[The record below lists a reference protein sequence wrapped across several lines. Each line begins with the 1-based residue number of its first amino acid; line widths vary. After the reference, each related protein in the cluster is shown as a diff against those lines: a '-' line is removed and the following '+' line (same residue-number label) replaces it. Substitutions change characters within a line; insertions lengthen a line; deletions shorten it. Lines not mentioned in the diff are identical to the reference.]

1 MFDKFGPASYE
12 TESIYLWS
20 LRISMIG
27 SLKPVCMCV
36 HAQAFGKN
44 IVEDAV
50 DKSYVFKN
58 LILLQNII
66 N

>member
-20 LRISMIG
+20 LRISRIG
-27 SLKPVCMCV
+27 SLKPVCMCI
-36 HAQAFGKN
+36 HAHAFGES
-44 IVEDAV
+44 VLGDAV
-50 DKSYVFKN
+50 DKSHVFKN
-58 LILLQNII
+58 LILQQNII